1 MISLEDQIKLAV
13 KEVEDSK
20 ESRITSMQKL
30 GSALQ
35 KLEEAKNLYAQ
46 AQIEMDQADTR
57 LQNARS
63 RVSELELRLPGKW
76 NTMYQKFI
84 EFKEKY
90 GHGNVS
96 QDSFS
101 TRTRIKDFQTQAEQD
116 RKSLARWVGNQRVE
130 YKKFKSGQHSCLN
143 QRRIDALNR
152 VGFIWDLK
160 GAKWYVKYNELVEFQ
175 KENGHCRVP
184 HTFNAEL
191 SKWAIA
197 QRYSW
202 KRKRDG
208 KGPPHLTSD
217 REALLSKIA
226 FNFEDE

>member
-1 MISLEDQIKLAV
+1 MSLEDEIRLAQ

-20 ESRITSMQKL
+20 ESRVISMQKL

-35 KLEEAKNLYAQ
+35 NLEEAKRLYSQ
-46 AQIEMDQADTR
+46 AEKEMDQANAR
-57 LQNARS
+57 LQTAIS

-76 NTMYQKFI
+76 NTMYKKFV

-90 GHGNVS
+90 GHCNVS

-101 TRTRIKDFQTQAEQD
+101 TRTRINDFQTQEQQD

-130 YKKFKSGQHSCLN
+130 YKKFHCGQHSCLD

-152 VGFIWDLK
+152 IGFIWDLK
-160 GAKWYVKYNELVEFQ
+160 GAKWYMKYNELVKFQ

-184 HTFNAEL
+184 NTFNAEL
-191 SKWAIA
+191 SKWVIA

-208 KGPPHLTSD
+208 KGPPHLTAE
-217 REALLSKIA
+217 REALLTKIA

>member
-1 MISLEDQIKLAV
+1 MMSLDDQIKLAQR
-13 KEVEDSK
+13 EVEDSK
-20 ESRITSMQKL
+20 ESRIVSMQKL

-35 KLEEAKNLYAQ
+35 HLEEAKSLYAQ
-46 AQIEMDQADTR
+46 AQREMDQANTR
-57 LQNARS
+57 LQNAIIHI
-63 RVSELELRLPGKW
+63 SELELRLPGKW
-76 NTMYQKFI
+76 NTMYQKFV

-90 GHGNVS
+90 GHCNVS

-101 TRTRIKDFQTQAEQD
+101 TRTRIRDFETQEEQD
-116 RKSLARWVGNQRVE
+116 RKSLARWVGNQRVD
-130 YKKFKSGQHSCLN
+130 YKKFHSGQRSCLN

-152 VGFIWDLK
+152 IGFIWDLK
-160 GAKWYVKYNELVEFQ
+160 GAKWYMKYNELVKFQ

-191 SKWAIA
+191 SKWVIA

-208 KGPPHLTSD
+208 KGPPHLTAE
-217 REALLSKIA
+217 REALLTNIA
-226 FNFEDE
+226 FDFEDE